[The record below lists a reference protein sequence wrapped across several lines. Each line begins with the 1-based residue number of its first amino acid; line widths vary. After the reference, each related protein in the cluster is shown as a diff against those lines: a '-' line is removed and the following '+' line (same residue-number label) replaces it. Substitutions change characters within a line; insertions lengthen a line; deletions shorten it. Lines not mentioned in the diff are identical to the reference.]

1 MIESIKKF
9 WDERGLEF
17 LLGISVLVIIIC
29 FFVNYCSGEKGTYTL
44 PNFINNSDE
53 YKDSETDFQ
62 EEDTGFTSKLES
74 KSKIILEN
82 IFNRPFARVR
92 PDFLENPVTGNNLEL
107 DLYNKDLK
115 LAIEVQGDQ
124 HYKFTP
130 FFQKNKEAF
139 LNQRYRDEIKKIYCK
154 QNGITLIEIP
164 YKVGEKKLKNYIVQ
178 QLRLEGYLL

>member
-1 MIESIKKF
+1 MFESIKKF
-9 WDERGLEF
+9 WDDHGLEF
-17 LLGISVLVIIIC
+17 LLIISVIVIFIC
-29 FFVNYCSGEKGTYTL
+29 FFINYWSGEKGTYTL
-44 PNFINNSDE
+44 PHFLNKPDE
-53 YKDSETDFQ
+53 YQESETS
-62 EEDTGFTSKLES
+62 EEDVGFTSKLEA
-74 KSKIILEN
+74 KAKIILEH
-82 IFNRPFARVR
+82 IFNRPFIRIR

-107 DLYNKDLK
+107 DLYNKELK

-164 YKVGEKKLKNYIVQ
+164 YKVGEKKLKEYIVQ